1 MLRDAP
7 KTIYL
12 KDYNPPEYLIDK
24 ADLRFDLQ
32 EEQTLVL
39 ARLEIRRNPASTAN
53 AESALSAW

>member
-7 KTIYL
+7 KAIYL

-32 EEQTLVL
+32 EEQTLVFCPSRNSTQS
-39 ARLEIRRNPASTAN
+39 RLNGSR
-53 AESALSAW
+53 